1 MTKIKL
7 LVMISVV
14 VIRITSTMN
23 KKFGGVASICPSWRE
38 ILGGGQSRQITP
50 ITPQYTL
57 HNHIFH
63 FNNTSDTHN
72 TSSLC
77 HNCYSLLYPL

>member
-23 KKFGGVASICPSWRE
+23 KEFGGVASICPSWCE
-38 ILGGGQSRQITP
+38 ILAGQSRQITP
-50 ITPQYTL
+50 IAP
-57 HNHIFH
+57 HH
-63 FNNTSDTHN
+63 
-72 TSSLC
+72 
-77 HNCYSLLYPL
+77 SLLYPIYYTSTHTYYLLLYSLYPCMLYYNL

>member
-23 KKFGGVASICPSWRE
+23 KEFGGVASICPSWRE
-38 ILGGGQSRQITP
+38 ILAGRQ
-50 ITPQYTL
+50 
-57 HNHIFH
+57 
-63 FNNTSDTHN
+63 
-72 TSSLC
+72 
-77 HNCYSLLYPL
+77 